1 MLYCRTNVTHFV
13 YFTSMFLFLK
23 KLLGYWGIAN
33 HCPLFSALKYR
44 ARSNMG
50 GENTG
55 SKTYSFTSA
64 LYDTGIMNFAQVEK
78 AVFYKNTTYAM

>member
-1 MLYCRTNVTHFV
+1 
-13 YFTSMFLFLK
+13 
-23 KLLGYWGIAN
+23 
-33 HCPLFSALKYR
+33 
-44 ARSNMG
+44 MG

-55 SKTYSFTSA
+55 SKTYSFTST